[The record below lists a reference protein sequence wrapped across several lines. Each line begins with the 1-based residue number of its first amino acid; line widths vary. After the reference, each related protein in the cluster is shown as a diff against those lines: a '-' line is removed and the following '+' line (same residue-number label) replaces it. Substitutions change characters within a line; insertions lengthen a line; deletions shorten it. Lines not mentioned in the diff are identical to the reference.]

1 MPPYGITKATY
12 KLNQLAVKRQI
23 SESLIETMFKDT
35 KCPTELEI
43 HARDMQKENNKLS
56 KELAGAIKET
66 KKIYEDYKARVHAL
80 VTILNCETARVK
92 TLISLLKNP

>member
-12 KLNQLAVKRQI
+12 KLNQLAVIRQT

-43 HARDMQKENNKLS
+43 YAKDIQKTNNKLS

-66 KKIYEDYKARVHAL
+66 KKIYEDYKARAAAL
-80 VTILNCETARVK
+80 VTILNSEAASIES
-92 TLISLLKNP
+92 LISLLKKP